1 VQLMQVREM
10 TKFPPVRRDI
20 AVVVDNRINV
30 QSIISSLYEKKPAVV
45 TEIALFDIYR
55 GKSVGENKKSL
66 AFRVILQDAGK
77 TLTDEDADIIISNL
91 LQVLETK
98 FDAILRN

>member
-1 VQLMQVREM
+1 M
-10 TKFPPVRRDI
+10 
-20 AVVVDNRINV
+20 
-30 QSIISSLYEKKPAVV
+30 KKPAVV

-66 AFRVILQDAGK
+66 AFRVILQDVGR
-77 TLTDEDADIIISNL
+77 TLTDEDADLIIANL
-91 LQVLETK
+91 LQVLATK